1 MVQIKHLDNNE
12 KKAVLDFVSQVRNK
26 LSDKILG
33 IFLYGSKA
41 RGDFHKES
49 DVDILVISRDKFP
62 LASKESDILSEIGG
76 DILLKYDV
84 YISVVNLS
92 LADYQRNRRLS
103 VPFVYW
109 VEKEGKTLWQGK
121 TKILKKQ

>member
-1 MVQIKHLDNNE
+1 MPARI
-12 KKAVLDFVSQVRNK
+12 NK
-26 LSDKILG
+26 IFG

-49 DVDILVISRDKFP
+49 DIDILVISRDKFP

-76 DILLKYDV
+76 DILLKYNV

-92 LADYQRNRRLS
+92 LADYQKNKRLS
-103 VPFVYW
+103 MPFIYW
-109 VEKEGKTLWQGK
+109 VAT
-121 TKILKKQ
+121 